1 MENKNVGWLIM
12 GISVV
17 IAVLVWIFNIS
28 LRSIAGLSCTMGPTC
43 PMYDTANLQMWV
55 SLSIV
60 AIVFIIGI
68 VIMFAKPQEKIVIR
82 KIKEGGQR
90 IKVNMN
96 NLDRDEKKIV
106 KAIQDANG
114 TIFQSDIVDKT
125 GFSKVKV
132 TRILDRLE
140 ARQLV
145 ERKRRGMTNVVVL
158 KNS

>member
-1 MENKNVGWLIM
+1 MENKNVGWLII

-43 PMYDTANLQMWV
+43 PMYNTANVQMWV

-60 AIVFIIGI
+60 AIVFIIGV
-68 VIMFAKPQEKIVIR
+68 VIMLTKPQEKIVIR
-82 KIKEGGQR
+82 KVREKEQK

-96 NLDRDEKKIV
+96 GFDKEEKAV
-106 KAIQDANG
+106 LKAIQAADG

-140 ARQLV
+140 GRQLI
-145 ERKRRGMTNVVVL
+145 ERKRRGMTNVVVMRG
-158 KNS
+158 

>member
-1 MENKNVGWLIM
+1 MENKSVRWLII
-12 GISVV
+12 GLSAV
-17 IAVLVWIFNIS
+17 IAILVWIFNIS

-43 PMYDTANLQMWV
+43 PMYDTVNVQMWV

-60 AIVFIIGI
+60 AIVFVIGI

-82 KIKEGGQR
+82 KVREKEQK

-96 NLDRDEKKIV
+96 GFDKEEKAV
-106 KAIQDANG
+106 LKAIQGADG

-140 ARQLV
+140 GRQLL
-145 ERKRRGMTNVVVL
+145 ERKRRGMTNVVVM
-158 KNS
+158 KN

>member
-1 MENKNVGWLIM
+1 MENKNVGMLII

-17 IAVLVWIFNIS
+17 IAILVWIFNIS
-28 LRSIAGLSCTMGPTC
+28 LRSIAGMSCTMGPTC
-43 PMYDTANLQMWV
+43 PMYNTANVQMWI

-60 AIVFIIGI
+60 AVVFIIGI
-68 VIMFAKPQEKIVIR
+68 VIMFTKPQERIIVK
-82 KIKEGGQR
+82 KIKEKEQKR
-90 IKVNMN
+90 KI
-96 NLDRDEKKIV
+96 NLNELDKEEKLV
-106 KAIQDANG
+106 LKAVQDANG

-140 ARQLV
+140 GRQLL

-158 KNS
+158 KI